1 MELQHRFIV
10 PTSVDETW
18 ALFNDLEVVAPCFPG
33 AALTSAE
40 GDDFAGTVKVKLG
53 PVALQYSGTGT
64 FVERDEATHTARI
77 EAKGKDKRGNGTA
90 AAKVKTV
97 LLADGTG
104 TAVEVSTDLSVT
116 GKPAQF
122 GRGLMQDVSDKL
134 LDRFVACLTDKL
146 TSEPEAADA
155 ESSEEPRGVDGAGS
169 SDVPSPVGKPAPA
182 AAESASGTAPTG
194 SGSGPDATST
204 PTPTPPRAVPP
215 PRAEQEPVAL
225 DLGATVLPVLAKRFG
240 PPALVL
246 LVVLLVLRRL
256 LRR

>member
-116 GKPAQF
+116 GKPA
-122 GRGLMQDVSDKL
+122 
-134 LDRFVACLTDKL
+134 
-146 TSEPEAADA
+146 
-155 ESSEEPRGVDGAGS
+155 
-169 SDVPSPVGKPAPA
+169 PA

-256 LRR
+256 LRRLLRR